1 MDITDTLFDPI
12 MRKFE
17 DLSCIGVSNIS
28 INISGAAFNGITIQ
42 TNSGKLLFSDAPGA
56 DFCNIISISGLSS
69 SFIADDIVDCH
80 AEVSVLDTFLVRT
93 CVRFT
98 NQKFEDAEIVF
109 EADYPVKLFEV
120 VTC

>member
-1 MDITDTLFDPI
+1 MDITDALFDPI
-12 MRKFE
+12 ERKFE
-17 DLSCIGVSNIS
+17 DLALLSVSEISLTFRSEQCDGLCIQMRDGR
-28 INISGAAFNGITIQ
+28 
-42 TNSGKLLFSDAPGA
+42 LFFSSAPGC
-56 DFCNIISISGLSS
+56 DFCNIVSVNGLNS
-69 SFIADDIVDCH
+69 SFMCDGIIDCH

-98 NQKFEDAEIVF
+98 NPRFEDAEIVF